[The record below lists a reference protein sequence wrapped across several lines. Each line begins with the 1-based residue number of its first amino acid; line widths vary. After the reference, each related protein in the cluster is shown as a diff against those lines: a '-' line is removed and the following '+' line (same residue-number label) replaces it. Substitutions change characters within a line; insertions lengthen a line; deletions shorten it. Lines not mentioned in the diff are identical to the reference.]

1 MFFFFLLRGAIIIE
15 GRLVSEEK
23 RKVVVCCWVGLTEVV
38 GMLLG
43 GKGRLVA
50 GGADEI
56 SKALVDLLN
65 KGDWGL

>member
-1 MFFFFLLRGAIIIE
+1 M
-15 GRLVSEEK
+15 
-23 RKVVVCCWVGLTEVV
+23 VCCWVGVTEVV

-43 GKGRLVA
+43 GKGKLVA